1 MRRLRRPAL
10 RDTRRPSD
18 PVMLWV
24 LIAAAL
30 VLWLVGILLRLGT
43 WVNLFL
49 IAGAVLIVY
58 RALRSSAAPDG
69 E

>member
-1 MRRLRRPAL
+1 
-10 RDTRRPSD
+10 
-18 PVMLWV
+18 MLWV